1 MATNKN
7 HCQLWRVDCSRYIGY
22 TFIFTWAIISFIR
35 GNWSFALNSWP
46 PPLTPG
52 GKIWL
57 THTEESSSVS
67 GLWAD
72 LRRCHLV
79 VALVLASIK
88 LDHCPTILAHWFPT
102 NKNLLWGREHSSR
115 LSRPPPPTPPVPALP
130 LVGEILLSVLSSYW
144 SPAIHPLVE

>member
-1 MATNKN
+1 MGYYFF
-7 HCQLWRVDCSRYIGY
+7 HQRQLELCIEQL
-22 TFIFTWAIISFIR
+22 T
-35 GNWSFALNSWP
+35 P

-88 LDHCPTILAHWFPT
+88 LDHSPTILAHWFPT

-115 LSRPPPPTPPVPALP
+115 LSSPPPGSGPPIGRGNSPQCT
-130 LVGEILLSVLSSYW
+130 ILLLVAGHTPFSRVNMRLRQYKEISSRNFRGFE
-144 SPAIHPLVE
+144 AFK